1 MTKTV
6 VLKPDVYKA
15 VVNRKAE
22 LLNKNINMNIQELVT
37 EAIFAGIDL
46 VGE

>member
-15 VVNRKAE
+15 VINRKAE
-22 LLNKNINMNIQELVT
+22 LLNKNTNMTIQKLVT

>member
-6 VLKPDVYKA
+6 ILKPDVYKA
-15 VVNRKAE
+15 VINRRTE
-22 LLNKNINMNIQELVT
+22 LLNKNINMNIQDLVT